1 VDVAF
6 NTKYYADEYMPAT
19 SQFYIQNEKQIGNY
33 PYIDLF
39 LNAKIKRANIFVK
52 LQHATEGLL
61 GKTYY
66 SIPNYPL
73 QGRAIKFG
81 VCWKFYD

>member
-1 VDVAF
+1 VAF
-6 NTKYYADEYMPAT
+6 NTKYYADGYMPAT
-19 SQFYIQNEKQIGNY
+19 SQFYIQNEKQTGNY

-39 LNAKIKRANIFVK
+39 LNIKIKRANIFVK
-52 LQHATEGLL
+52 LQHATAGLL
-61 GKTYY
+61 DKTYY
-66 SIPNYPL
+66 SIPHYPL